1 MCPRSIV
8 NTSNYGVYMDIK
20 KSLTLQDLAL
30 ILDILN
36 VASTRNAFRI
46 EEYSAVGTIFQK
58 LSDIIQASNAQQQ
71 AADQKSEETKND

>member
-1 MCPRSIV
+1 
-8 NTSNYGVYMDIK
+8 MDIK

-58 LSDIIQASNAQQQ
+58 LSAIIQASNAQQQ
-71 AADQKSEETKND
+71 AADQTSEETKND